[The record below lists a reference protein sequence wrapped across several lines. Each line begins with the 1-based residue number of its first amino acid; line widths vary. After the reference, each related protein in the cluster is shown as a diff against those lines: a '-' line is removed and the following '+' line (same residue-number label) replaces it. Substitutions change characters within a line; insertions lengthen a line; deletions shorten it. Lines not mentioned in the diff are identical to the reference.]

1 MRLSLTAFFL
11 GVCFS
16 GMAAGTHPPSGARS
30 LGLGGATAVLYDH
43 WGGLHNPAGIS
54 GTRGFAVGGF
64 ASRPYNTN
72 LLNTS
77 AASMAYE
84 LRNIGAIGASAQ
96 FISLGSAY
104 QQRRFVGTVSRMF
117 GDKFSAGMSFGFYSF
132 QFQGYGSKSFA
143 TFSAGFIFHP
153 TEKIS
158 VGAYVLNP
166 VSQVISEFQDERLP
180 MVFNSGFGYHF
191 NDSLM
196 LTSSM
201 EMSLDGDYR
210 LRNGLEYMASQ
221 KLTLR
226 VGFATKP
233 VETSFGIG
241 LRAKNFQL
249 NFSLTYHSVLGTTPN
264 MSFDY
269 AQIK

>member
-1 MRLSLTAFFL
+1 MGT
-11 GVCFS
+11 CFS
-16 GMAAGTHPPSGARS
+16 AWAGGTHPPSGARS
-30 LGLGGATAVLYDH
+30 IGLGGATAVLYDH
-43 WGGLHNPAGIS
+43 WGGLHNPAGIA
-54 GTRGFAVGGF
+54 TTNGFAVGAF

-77 AASMAYE
+77 AASLAYE
-84 LRNIGAIGASAQ
+84 LKSIGAIGASAQ
-96 FISLGSAY
+96 FISIGRAY
-104 QQRRFVGTVSRMF
+104 QQRRFVGTVSRIF
-117 GDKFSAGMSFGFYSF
+117 GEKFSAGMSFGFYSF
-132 QFQGYGSKSFA
+132 QFQGYGSKAFA

-166 VSQVISEFQDERLP
+166 VSQVISDFEDERLP
-180 MVFNSGFGYHF
+180 MVFNSGFAYHF
-191 NDSLM
+191 SDSLM
-196 LTSSM
+196 LTSAM
-201 EMSLDGDYR
+201 EMSLVGNYR

-233 VETSFGIG
+233 IETSFGIG

-264 MSFDY
+264 MSFDH
-269 AQIK
+269 AQIR